1 VNGPGAPPE
10 AVDTGGRAALLIN
23 ARSRLGARAEEAVEA
38 ALRREGLTLERVARV
53 RRPERL
59 RDAADDLSGLGVGRV
74 IVGAGDGTLGPVAA
88 RLAARGVA
96 LGVIPLGTA
105 NDFARALAIPTDL
118 GRAAAVAAGSHARR
132 IDLAVANGVP
142 FLNTASIGLSVA
154 TTRVPER
161 LKRWLG
167 PAAYALA
174 GALAVLRH
182 APFEVRLESP
192 GGSVEQRV
200 LQVVAGN
207 GRFFGGGDLVAGGST
222 LDDGMLVIYTLGA
235 RGRLRLLRTV
245 ALLRLQFP
253 LDRPGDAFFS
263 VTEALV
269 TTRPARLPVS
279 LDGEVRTETP
289 VRFAVRPGALLV
301 LTPPPA
307 DETGPEA

>member
-1 VNGPGAPPE
+1 
-10 AVDTGGRAALLIN
+10 
-23 ARSRLGARAEEAVEA
+23 
-38 ALRREGLTLERVARV
+38 
-53 RRPERL
+53 
-59 RDAADDLSGLGVGRV
+59 
-74 IVGAGDGTLGPVAA
+74 
-88 RLAARGVA
+88 
-96 LGVIPLGTA
+96 
-105 NDFARALAIPTDL
+105 
-118 GRAAAVAAGSHARR
+118 
-132 IDLAVANGVP
+132 
-142 FLNTASIGLSVA
+142 
-154 TTRVPER
+154 
-161 LKRWLG
+161 
-167 PAAYALA
+167 
-174 GALAVLRH
+174 
-182 APFEVRLESP
+182 VRLESP

-207 GRFFGGGDLVAGGST
+207 GRFFGGGVLVAGGST
-222 LDDGMLVIYTLGA
+222 LDDGTLVIYTLGA

-289 VRFAVRPGALLV
+289 VRLAVRPGALLV